1 MLSNPLCLAI
11 QVLAILLGE
20 SPAVCTVFPGLA
32 RDDDVTSSGWPG
44 EAWLSSPVDDRCC
57 IEETTPLLILAST
70 WDQRRVTSVPVIAS
84 EPLNPRAVSY
94 HGSGLVSSSEGNMLS
109 NPLCLAIQVLA
120 ILLGESPAVCT
131 VFPGL
136 ARDDDVTSS
145 GWPGEAWLSSPVDD
159 RCCIEETTPL
169 LILASTWDQ
178 RRVTS
183 VPVIASE
190 PLNPR
195 AVSYH
200 GSGLVS
206 SSEGN
211 MLSNPLC
218 LAIQVLAILLG
229 ESPAVC
235 TVFPGLARDDD
246 VTSSGWPGEAWLSS
260 PVDDRCCI
268 EETTPLLILASTWD
282 QRRVTSVPVIASE
295 PLNPRAVSYHGSGL
309 VSSSE
314 GNMLSNPLCLAIQV
328 LAILLGESPAV
339 CTVFPGLARDD
350 DVTSSGWPGEAW
362 LSSPVDDRCCIEE
375 TTPLLILASTWDQRR
390 VTSVPVIASEP
401 LNPRAVSYHG

>member
-70 WDQRRVTSVPVIAS
+70 WNQRRVTSVPVIAS

-94 HGSGLVSSSEGNMLS
+94 HGSGLVSSREGNMLS

-169 LILASTWDQ
+169 LILASTWNQ

-200 GSGLVS
+200 GKEHVIFAQS
-206 SSEGN
+206 
-211 MLSNPLC
+211 
-218 LAIQVLAILLG
+218 
-229 ESPAVC
+229 
-235 TVFPGLARDDD
+235 T
-246 VTSSGWPGEAWLSS
+246 TSSRFVNHVGGNDERRGGSSWLA
-260 PVDDRCCI
+260 
-268 EETTPLLILASTWD
+268 LL
-282 QRRVTSVPVIASE
+282 
-295 PLNPRAVSYHGSGL
+295 PLNIRRPVPHIGL
-309 VSSSE
+309 R
-314 GNMLSNPLCLAIQV
+314 V
-328 LAILLGESPAV
+328 LHFVG
-339 CTVFPGLARDD
+339 FR
-350 DVTSSGWPGEAW
+350 
-362 LSSPVDDRCCIEE
+362 
-375 TTPLLILASTWDQRR
+375 
-390 VTSVPVIASEP
+390 
-401 LNPRAVSYHG
+401 

>member
-70 WDQRRVTSVPVIAS
+70 WNQRRVTSVPVIAS

-94 HGSGLVSSSEGNMLS
+94 HGSGLVSSREGNMLS

-169 LILASTWDQ
+169 LILASTWNQ

-183 VPVIASE
+183 RTFCADD
-190 PLNPR
+190 N
-195 AVSYH
+195 
-200 GSGLVS
+200 
-206 SSEGN
+206 
-211 MLSNPLC
+211 
-218 LAIQVLAILLG
+218 QQ
-229 ESPAVC
+229 
-235 TVFPGLARDDD
+235 TTLARSNLPLPAPAGALAGHEHGGGGERKP
-246 VTSSGWPGEAWLSS
+246 VLSASAPSQNGTTLKRRARASGA
-260 PVDDRCCI
+260 R
-268 EETTPLLILASTWD
+268 AS
-282 QRRVTSVPVIASE
+282 RHPM
-295 PLNPRAVSYHGSGL
+295 GG
-309 VSSSE
+309 
-314 GNMLSNPLCLAIQV
+314 
-328 LAILLGESPAV
+328 
-339 CTVFPGLARDD
+339 
-350 DVTSSGWPGEAW
+350 
-362 LSSPVDDRCCIEE
+362 
-375 TTPLLILASTWDQRR
+375 
-390 VTSVPVIASEP
+390 
-401 LNPRAVSYHG
+401 